1 MWMDTQAAQNEVV
14 SILGEPARTSRTTS
28 LHRAIASTF
37 PRDPVAVIIR
47 GQRAGAVGEIGDGT
61 PRKLQKRPATGW
73 KQEQGDTSRWR
84 NAGRRISRKQQLG
97 FARVTNKLPWQQRL
111 CEGPSE
117 ENTGVIANNFAR
129 SLAFGLRIRG
139 LKPHYLRPS
148 LDEQAC
154 SVFD

>member
-1 MWMDTQAAQNEVV
+1 MV
-14 SILGEPARTSRTTS
+14 SCGYLSHLVLNLSGCWNS
-28 LHRAIASTF
+28 AIASTF

-97 FARVTNKLPWQQRL
+97 FARVTNKPLVSMPHFGSFHGNKDSAKDRVRK
-111 CEGPSE
+111 
-117 ENTGVIANNFAR
+117 T
-129 SLAFGLRIRG
+129 LA
-139 LKPHYLRPS
+139 
-148 LDEQAC
+148 
-154 SVFD
+154 